1 MYEFLAVF
9 TGSAMAA
16 LLLVIEHFALWGQ
29 KNQMS
34 LTGRYRLG
42 TVTLAAGECAAL
54 LLLAY
59 WGVLAAASAMTAV
72 IAPILVGGAAIE
84 GLHYWRRQRGQ
95 SPWPQNLFD
104 AGFAAGVAKERQR
117 HGTVRER

>member
-1 MYEFLAVF
+1 MYEFMAVF
-9 TGSAMAA
+9 SGSALAA
-16 LLLVIEHFALWGQ
+16 LALAIEHFLLWPQ
-29 KNQMS
+29 KDQMS

-59 WGVLAAASAMTAV
+59 WGVLSAASTVAAV
-72 IAPILVGGAAIE
+72 ITPILLGGAAIE

-95 SPWPQNLFD
+95 SPWPQTLFD
-104 AGFAAGVAKERQR
+104 AGRVAGIAEERRRVAAGEL
-117 HGTVRER
+117 